1 MADNGNI
8 GADCHERSSEGES
21 ASRCS
26 LGERLKRERESR
38 NITLQEMSESTRIAL
53 PNFKAIEDDDFAK
66 LPGGLYN
73 TGCIRAYA
81 QFIGLDPDP
90 LLEAYLL
97 AQQRQKSEEENSKLS
112 NVLLSPFRPHLRTW
126 LLVPFAV
133 IIVGV

>member
-38 NITLQEMSESTRIAL
+38 NITLQEMSESTKIAL

-81 QFIGLDPDP
+81 QFIGLDPEP
-90 LLEAYLL
+90 VLRAYVLS
-97 AQQRQKSEEENSKLS
+97 QRSQESAEEHSKPS
-112 NVLLSPFRPHLRTW
+112 NVLP
-126 LLVPFAV
+126 VV
-133 IIVGV
+133 V